1 MMTLN
6 TCDSDSDN
14 DSDSNN
20 FDIISIMISRYPLW
34 KYTKNSS
41 CDISSDITFLCNCE
55 KCKIGNKYST
65 YILTKDTQEK
75 TLKREIFFTKK
86 LTNTLCSHLLVA
98 IYFTFILL
106 EIKEWRPAVWFSD
119 YENLIYKNLE
129 KNILELGEKEKPFLK
144 IDQYSEKN
152 RETIISVKE
161 YLSEI
166 NLTFN

>member
-1 MMTLN
+1 MKIKNLDFLKMIYNGLLIGMP
-6 TCDSDSDN
+6 SFA
-14 DSDSNN
+14 SNPIN
-20 FDIISIMISRYPLW
+20 
-34 KYTKNSS
+34 KNNILAPM
-41 CDISSDITFLCNCE
+41 CV
-55 KCKIGNKYST
+55 NKYST
-65 YILTKDTQEK
+65 YILRKDTQEK
-75 TLKREIFFTKK
+75 TLKKEIFFTKK

-106 EIKEWRPAVWFSD
+106 EIKEWRPAVWFSE

-144 IDQYSEKN
+144 IDEYSEKN

-166 NLTFN
+166 NLAFN